1 MNIIK
6 IALFD
11 VDKTLI
17 HGDSMFDLLIYTI
30 KKKPYLVFYL
40 PILFI
45 KLLAYKTKIIDITK
59 AKESMFYPLNYLYE
73 DELKDFYNTIL
84 KPKIYKDALA
94 KIKELKSKGY
104 YILLI
109 SASPECYLKYFKDDD
124 FADNVIGTK
133 LEFMNNKFINKI
145 SGFNCK
151 GEEKVSRINKFLE
164 EHNLIIDKDNSI
176 AYSDSL
182 SDVPMFNLVN
192 KAYLINSK
200 NSNTEY
206 EILKWK

>member
-30 KKKPYLVFYL
+30 KKKPYSAFYL

-45 KLLAYKTKIIDITK
+45 KLLAYKAKIIDITK
-59 AKESMFYPLNYLYE
+59 SKESMFYTLNYLYE
-73 DELKDFYNTIL
+73 DDLKDFYNTIL

-109 SASPECYLKYFKDDD
+109 SASPECYLKYFKDED
-124 FADNVIGTK
+124 FVDNVIGTK
-133 LEFMNNKFINKI
+133 LEFMNDKFINKI

>member
-1 MNIIK
+1 MNNIK

-17 HGDSMFDLLIYTI
+17 HGDSMFYFLIYSI
-30 KKKPYLVFYL
+30 KKKPYLALYL

-45 KLLAYKTKIIDITK
+45 KLLAYKAKIIDTVK
-59 AKESMFYPLNYLYE
+59 AKESMFYALNYLNE
-73 DELKDFYNTIL
+73 DDLKEFYNKII
-84 KPKIYKDALA
+84 KPNIYKDALSE
-94 KIKELKSKGY
+94 IKKLKNNGY

-109 SASPECYLKYFKDDD
+109 SASPECYLKYFKDED
-124 FADNVIGTK
+124 FIDNLIGTK
-133 LEFMNNKFINKI
+133 LKFVNNRFTNKI
-145 SGFNCK
+145 IGFNCK
-151 GEEKVSRINKFLE
+151 GKEKVSRIKKFLE
-164 EHNLIIDKDNSI
+164 QNKLKIDKKNSV

-182 SDVPMFNLVN
+182 SDIPMFNLVN

-200 NSNTEY
+200 NLNTTY